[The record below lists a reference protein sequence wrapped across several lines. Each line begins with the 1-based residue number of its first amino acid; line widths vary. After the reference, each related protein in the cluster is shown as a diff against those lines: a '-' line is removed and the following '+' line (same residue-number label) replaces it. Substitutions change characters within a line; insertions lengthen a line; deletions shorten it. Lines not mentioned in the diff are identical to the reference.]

1 MGSVHDIQD
10 IEERYSTG
18 VYAKRGVTIVRG
30 EGCRLWDAD
39 GAEYIDCASGMGV
52 ASVGHAHLRVAEAL
66 AQQAQTLITCPEL
79 FYNDRRAA
87 LLEKLA
93 AVTPAGL
100 DRLFLCNSG
109 TEAIEGALKFAR
121 ASTGKSGVVAATR
134 GYHGRTLGALA
145 ATWDPK
151 HREVVGLLP
160 EGYRHVPYNKL
171 SALEEALDDDTAAVL
186 LEVVQGEGGVRPAS
200 AEYLQGAQAL
210 CRHRG
215 VLLIIDEVQTGFG
228 RTGRFF
234 GCDHY
239 GLEPDILTMAKAMA
253 GGLPM
258 GAFAI
263 SERVGPIARGLHSS
277 TFGGNPLACAAAA
290 TVIDILEEEKLPQR
304 AAETGR
310 YFADGLRALGA
321 RQVRDVRGLG
331 LMIGMELKEKV
342 APHLRALMERGVL
355 ALAAGATVL
364 RFLPPLTIS
373 RDEVDTVLAQVGA
386 VLGVDKAQK
395 S

>member
-1 MGSVHDIQD
+1 MDRAQE
-10 IEERYSTG
+10 IEERHSTG

-30 EGCRLWDAD
+30 EGTRLWDAE
-39 GAEYIDCASGMGV
+39 GNEYIDCASGMGV
-52 ASVGHAHLRVAEAL
+52 ASIGHAHPKVAETL
-66 AQQAQTLITCPEL
+66 AQQARTLITCPEL

-93 AVTPAGL
+93 AVTPPGL
-100 DRLFLCNSG
+100 DRVFLCNSG

-121 ASTGKSGVVAATR
+121 ASTSKNGVVAATR

-145 ATWDPK
+145 ATWDPR
-151 HREVVGLLP
+151 HREVAGLLP
-160 EGYRHVPYNKL
+160 EGYRHVPYDKL
-171 SALEEALDDDTAAVL
+171 AALEEALDDNTAAVV
-186 LEVVQGEGGVRPAS
+186 LEIVQGEGGVRPAS
-200 AEYLQGAQAL
+200 AAYLQGAQAL

-228 RTGRFF
+228 RTGKFF
-234 GCDHY
+234 ACEHY
-239 GLEPDILTMAKAMA
+239 GLEPDIVAMAKAMA

-263 SERVGPIARGLHSS
+263 SERVGQIPKGLHSS

-290 TVIDILEEEKLPQR
+290 TVIDILQEQRLPDH

-310 YFADGLRALGA
+310 YFADRLRALQA
-321 RQVRDVRGLG
+321 SQVRDVRGLG
-331 LMIGMELKEKV
+331 LMIGMELKEKA

-373 RDEVDTVLAQVGA
+373 RDDVDHVVTQVGD
-386 VLGVDKAQK
+386 VLGAGKERK
-395 S
+395 P

>member
-1 MGSVHDIQD
+1 MGSVQD

-30 EGCRLWDAD
+30 VGCRLWDAA

-52 ASVGHAHLRVAEAL
+52 ASVGHAHPRVAETL
-66 AQQAQTLITCPEL
+66 AQQASTLITCPEL

-93 AVTPAGL
+93 EVTPAGL
-100 DRLFLCNSG
+100 DRTFLCNSG
-109 TEAIEGALKFAR
+109 AEAIEGALKFAR
-121 ASTGKSGVVAATR
+121 AGTGKNGVVAATR

-160 EGYRHVPYNKL
+160 EGYRHVPYDRL
-171 SALEEALDDDTAAVL
+171 SALEEALDGDTAAVL

-200 AEYLQGAQAL
+200 GDYLRGAQEL
-210 CRHRG
+210 CRQRD

-239 GLEPDILTMAKAMA
+239 GLEPDVITMAKAMA

-263 SERVGPIARGLHSS
+263 GERVGPVARGLHSS
-277 TFGGNPLACAAAA
+277 TFGGNPLACAVAA
-290 TVIDILEEEKLPQR
+290 TVIDILQEEQLPQR
-304 AAETGR
+304 AAEMGR
-310 YFADGLRALGA
+310 YFAAGLRALGA
-321 RQVRDVRGLG
+321 PQVREVRGLG
-331 LMIGMELKEKV
+331 LMIGMELKERV
-342 APHLRALMERGVL
+342 APHLRGLMERGVL

-373 RDEVDTVLAQVGA
+373 RDEVDTVLAQVAA
-386 VLGVDKAQK
+386 VLGVEKVQK